1 MSNQIILMQTKDE
14 KSYREV
20 FGQLKDVAI
29 EKNVRLNPKL
39 ALGDFEKAST
49 NALKYH
55 FPNVEIKGC
64 WFHYRQAI
72 MKRASKIGLYALYH
86 QEEYCEFLNRLGALA
101 LIPENQVEEAL
112 QIIESIKPNDP
123 KCDELLHY
131 FKRTWIKSLN

>member
-20 FGQLKDVAI
+20 FGKLSDVAM

-39 ALGDFEKAST
+39 ALEDFEKGST

-64 WFHYRQAI
+64 WFHYRQAV
-72 MKRASKIGLYALYH
+72 MTLTRYVIG
-86 QEEYCEFLNRLGALA
+86 
-101 LIPENQVEEAL
+101 
-112 QIIESIKPNDP
+112 
-123 KCDELLHY
+123 
-131 FKRTWIKSLN
+131 KSLTI